1 MLYIFLLILILFLWL
16 ILQTNHILNKT
27 SDYDVT
33 LKTEKVLN
41 NLFIGEARK
50 WFIKCF
56 FSKFNFFKENIFID
70 ELLLIFC
77 KYS

>member
-41 NLFIGEARK
+41 NLFIQEKQGG
-50 WFIKCF
+50 
-56 FSKFNFFKENIFID
+56 D
-70 ELLLIFC
+70 L
-77 KYS
+77 